1 MTTTIHVDRD
11 QIVLNN
17 RIIKKQDEHGNY
29 ILQPRSKNPP
39 IVVEKDGSI
48 LFSAHEIEIRGPS
61 RIVYD
66 HENPHPISKKYPNQ
80 KTGIT
85 VWIETESE
93 VIKIK

>member
-1 MTTTIHVDRD
+1 MTTTIHIDRE

-17 RIIKKQDEHGNY
+17 KTVMKQDEHGNY
-29 ILQPRSKNPP
+29 VLQPNSKNPP

-48 LFSAHEIEIRGPS
+48 LFSAHEIEIRGSS

-66 HENPHPISKKYPNQ
+66 HDNPLPIKRHSKK
-80 KTGIT
+80 KTSAT
-85 VWIETESE
+85 VWVETESE